1 MALNLDSVGTS
12 TTPQLVSWD
21 SRDAMLYALGVGAG
35 QTDPA
40 QELAFTTENSEG
52 HTQRVL
58 PSYGAIITDFL
69 ATEWV
74 DIGEFNEEML
84 VHAEQRLEVF
94 GELPVEGRAEVV
106 TTVDGIYDKGSGA
119 LVVTTAVARDPQSG
133 AELVR
138 SRASQ
143 FIRGEGGFG
152 IAGPRVDWER
162 PEREPD
168 RRISAGVREDQAL
181 IYRLSGDRNPLHSDP
196 AYAALA
202 GFPRPILHGMC
213 SYGIAA
219 RLLLNSYCDGDPG
232 RFRSLD
238 ARFSAPV
245 YPGDELTVEVWES
258 AGDEAG
264 VHRFVVRRGGGEVVL
279 DRGQFGFVG

>member
-40 QELAFTTENSEG
+40 QELSFTTENSEG
-52 HTQRVL
+52 YTQRVL

-94 GELPVEGRAEVV
+94 GELSVVGQAEVV

-119 LVVTTAVARDPQSG
+119 LVVTTAIARDPHTG

-138 SRASQ
+138 STASQ

-152 IAGPRVDWER
+152 VTGPKASWER
-162 PEREPD
+162 PERDPD
-168 RRISAGVREDQAL
+168 CRITVGVREDQAL

-213 SYGIAA
+213 SYGITA
-219 RLLLNSYCDGDPG
+219 RLLLNAYCDGDPG

-245 YPGDELTVEVWES
+245 YPGDELTVEVW
-258 AGDEAG
+258 ALGDGEL
-264 VHRFVVRRGGGEVVL
+264 RFVVRRGGGEVVL
-279 DRGQFGFVG
+279 DRGRFGFTG

>member
-12 TTPQLVSWD
+12 TVAQLVSWN

-35 QTDPA
+35 QADPA
-40 QELAFTTENSEG
+40 RELEFTTENSEG
-52 HTQRVL
+52 HAQRLL
-58 PSYGAIITDFL
+58 PGYGAIITDFL

-74 DIGEFNEEML
+74 DIGAFNEEML

-94 GELPVEGRAEVV
+94 GELPVSGQAEVV

-119 LVVTTAVARDPQSG
+119 LVVTTATARDPHTG

-152 IAGPRVDWER
+152 IAGPRAEWSR
-162 PEREPD
+162 PERQPD
-168 RRISAGVREDQAL
+168 RCISARVREDQAL

-196 AYAALA
+196 AYAKLA
-202 GFPRPILHGMC
+202 GFSRPILHGMC
-213 SYGIAA
+213 SYGITA
-219 RLLLNSYCDGDPG
+219 RLLLNEYCEGDPS

-245 YPGDELTVEVWES
+245 YPGDELTVEVWQARETPH
-258 AGDEAG
+258 E
-264 VHRFVVRRGGGEVVL
+264 HKFVVRRNSDEIVL
-279 DRGQFGFVG
+279 DRGLFGFVG